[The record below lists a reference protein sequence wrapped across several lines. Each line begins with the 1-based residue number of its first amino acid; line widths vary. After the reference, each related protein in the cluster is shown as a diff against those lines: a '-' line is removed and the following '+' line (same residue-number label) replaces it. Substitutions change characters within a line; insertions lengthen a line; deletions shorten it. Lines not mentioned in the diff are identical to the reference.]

1 MWRYGRPISGPARV
15 VHHGRIAFIGDA
27 FGTPLGTIGAALD
40 SAARAVADLHLMRG
54 WNDEI
59 DAVKSRQSNLMDW

>member
-1 MWRYGRPISGPARV
+1 M
-15 VHHGRIAFIGDA
+15 
-27 FGTPLGTIGAALD
+27 GTIGAALD